1 MNKEQKSQII
11 EEISQDLANYSHVYV
26 TDISGFTVSTVNQL
40 RKLCFSKDVKLKV
53 VKNTLLKRAM
63 DASDKDYSELYET
76 LNGPTAI
83 MLCNTGNHGQRP
95 REAYQGLPGEKRE
108 AHHQGR
114 LH

>member
-1 MNKEQKSQII
+1 MAYRFLGCEKTGWLKL

-63 DASDKDYSELYET
+63 EQSEKDYSVF
-76 LNGPTAI
+76 
-83 MLCNTGNHGQRP
+83 
-95 REAYQGLPGEKRE
+95 
-108 AHHQGR
+108 R
-114 LH
+114 L